1 MITLTKLDN
10 QTVLINLETVK
21 YIEQVPDTIV
31 FFTNGDSL
39 MVKESLEDI
48 SEKFQ
53 NMQAAI
59 LKTSKS

>member
-1 MITLTKLDN
+1 MIALTKLDN

-53 NMQAAI
+53 HMQAEI
-59 LKTSKS
+59 LKSSKS